1 MEFIA
6 IIIVLTSAFIHAT
19 WNIVSKV
26 SKGGSVFVWLYMGM
40 SLVFYSPFVLY
51 LMISKQ
57 MIITKEQ
64 ALLIIV
70 TSLIHTLYAVML
82 QKGYLVGDFSVIY
95 PIARGTAPILVAI
108 VAFFVFN
115 EALNIQLI
123 FGIIFV
129 GISILILT
137 VGWRSLTNRESTIG
151 VLYGLL
157 VGTCIASY
165 TLIDKGAMSILNMH
179 PLIYYY
185 GCLLGQFIILTP
197 TTLIKSK
204 TIIREWKVNKFN
216 SIIVGVL
223 NPLSYMMVLFVMNY
237 LPVSQIAPIRELSI
251 VIGVILGAIFLKES
265 MGNKRIIAS
274 VVMVLG
280 VILIATM

>member
-64 ALLIIV
+64 ALL
-70 TSLIHTLYAVML
+70 HTVYAVML
-82 QKGYLVGDFSVIY
+82 QKGYLVGDLSVIY

-137 VGWRSLTNRESTIG
+137 GGWRSLTNRESTIG
-151 VLYGLL
+151 VLYCLL

-251 VIGVILGAIFLKES
+251 V
-265 MGNKRIIAS
+265 
-274 VVMVLG
+274 
-280 VILIATM
+280 